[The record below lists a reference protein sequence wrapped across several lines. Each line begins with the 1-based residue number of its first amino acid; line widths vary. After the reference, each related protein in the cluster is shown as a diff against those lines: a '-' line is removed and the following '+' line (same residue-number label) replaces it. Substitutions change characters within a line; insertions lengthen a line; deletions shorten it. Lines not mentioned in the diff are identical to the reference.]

1 MASSLMTQEC
11 SGSCME
17 DTEFALKFVV
27 TKLELSDVGKSQG
40 FEKILIAITFDGN
53 VIKIED
59 IQEDDEGEMKPV
71 GHELVVHSTPEKFS
85 EKLRKCPIMFNLSRG
100 CNELGTVK
108 MEMSDCFAD
117 AVKCDEF
124 GSETNTTDLKFVE
137 NGKQNASMTLIFRV
151 SREDGN
157 EEMKKLYQ
165 GLTKEKPKKKKKLK
179 QVRQSAI
186 GLDVDFPESDAGS
199 GSGFGDGKSDDSC
212 FSNDTDLCSAEEQSE
227 YRPDSSSSV
236 QFGRSKCCSD
246 IAVSLDISNYSDKQK
261 TFCLGCQGFSISGV
275 TCDNK
280 LNFLP
285 LVVPP
290 VGRISPCKSIHSDS
304 TVVSTGNCKKLATR
318 VCSECFEDLT
328 VLPSGAPCPKCA
340 CHKQLNRKLIMCK
353 SDKVKSKETEKIRE
367 CLKSALTEAF
377 LDAKDRLMC
386 DWKRLNR
393 TPQKKVKKTRKCKK
407 RAFHNQVNEK
417 SFPR

>member
-11 SGSCME
+11 SGSCKE

-27 TKLELSDVGKSQG
+27 TKLELSDVGRSQG

-71 GHELVVHSTPEKFS
+71 GHELVVHSTPEKFG

-137 NGKQNASMTLIFRV
+137 NGKQNASMALIFRV

-165 GLTKEKPKKKKKLK
+165 GLSKEKPKKKKPKK
-179 QVRQSAI
+179 VRQSAI
-186 GLDVDFPESDAGS
+186 GLDDDFSGS
-199 GSGFGDGKSDDSC
+199 GSGSGDNNSDSC
-212 FSNDTDLCSAEEQSE
+212 FSDDTDLCPIEEQSE
-227 YRPDSSSSV
+227 YRQDSSLSV
-236 QFGRSKCCSD
+236 QLEFGRSKCCSD
-246 IAVSLDISNYSDKQK
+246 IAVSLDISDYSDKQK
-261 TFCLGCQGFSISGV
+261 TFCIGCQGFSISGV

-280 LNFLP
+280 LSFP
-285 LVVPP
+285 EFVVPP
-290 VGRISPCKSIHSDS
+290 VGRISSCKADVDIQSDS
-304 TVVSTGNCKKLATR
+304 TIISTANCKKLATR

-328 VLPSGAPCPKCA
+328 VLPSDAPCPKCA
-340 CHKQLNRKLIMCK
+340 CHKQLNRKLIACK
-353 SDKVKSKETEKIRE
+353 SDKVKSQETEKIRE

-386 DWKRLNR
+386 DWTRLNR
-393 TPQKKVKKTRKCKK
+393 PTQKRVKKPRKSKK
-407 RAFHNQVNEK
+407 REFHDKVNGK
-417 SFPR
+417 TFPR